1 MIMPNTLWNTL
12 WSGIEGIEDQQRED
26 DGDEL
31 EQRHH
36 DDDGNYR
43 RQNEGD
49 DLLEALVNR
58 HQPPLGAHLVK
69 GRVAR
74 FFMHKRC
81 SLSMKR

>member
-1 MIMPNTLWNTL
+1 VGCTLTHDHPEDTL
-12 WSGIEGIEDQQRED
+12 EHLVIQGIERIQDQLRED

-49 DLLEALVNR
+49 DLLEAL
-58 HQPPLGAHLVK
+58 L
-69 GRVAR
+69 
-74 FFMHKRC
+74 
-81 SLSMKR
+81 

>member
-1 MIMPNTLWNTL
+1 MIQ
-12 WSGIEGIEDQQRED
+12 GIEGIEDQQRED

-49 DLLEALVNR
+49 DLLEALVNQSSTATGER
-58 HQPPLGAHLVK
+58 ISS
-69 GRVAR
+69 RVWAR

-81 SLSMKR
+81 SLFQ